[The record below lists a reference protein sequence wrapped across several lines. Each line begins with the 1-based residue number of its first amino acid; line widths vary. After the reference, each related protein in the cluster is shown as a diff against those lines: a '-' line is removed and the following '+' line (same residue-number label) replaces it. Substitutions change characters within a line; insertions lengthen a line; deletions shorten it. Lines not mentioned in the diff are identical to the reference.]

1 MAQHAIQNNKMLELI
16 HTVYDA
22 AIDER
27 CWSAL
32 APQIARAFDST
43 STTVM
48 VQEAG
53 SPRILTMT
61 ENVNAGMKLYRQYY
75 WDCDVW
81 IQGGI
86 KLGISRVG
94 ASQDFIT
101 DAEFQE
107 TEFYRDWCRHMDVFY
122 VVGSVFRTGQD
133 ELGVLGI
140 HRPRASGTYLEEH
153 KSLVSRFLPHVQRAL
168 QIRNRMGQ
176 ATFLQRVSLETL
188 KRTDTATIVVAAD
201 GHILFA
207 NPQAEALFVHSGAVC
222 VHNGRLGA
230 AIQSDTARLL
240 SLIRSASNMG
250 EARNEPGG
258 MMALRK
264 VNALPLTVLVAPFR
278 VSLPGHPAPSAIVF
292 IRDPNRLISAVA
304 ALQALFQLTPA
315 EARIAE
321 ALANGKSLA
330 EIAVSQ
336 RASRQTVRKQL
347 KAIFAK
353 TGTNRQAQCV
363 AAILRSI
370 AAIARD

>member
-1 MAQHAIQNNKMLELI
+1 MISDSAQNNKIFHLI
-16 HTVYDA
+16 DSVYDA
-22 AIDER
+22 ALDGR

-43 STTVM
+43 SATLM

-53 SPRILTMT
+53 RPRILAMT
-61 ENVNAGMKLYRQYY
+61 ENVSAGMEHYRQYF
-75 WDCDVW
+75 WDRDVW
-81 IQGGI
+81 IQRGI
-86 KLGISRVG
+86 KLGISKVG
-94 ASQDFIT
+94 ASQDLLT

-107 TEFYRDWCRHMDVFY
+107 TEFYRDWCRHLDVFY
-122 VVGSVFRTGQD
+122 VVGSVFRTGQE
-133 ELGVLGI
+133 ELGVVGI
-140 HRPRASGTYLEEH
+140 HRPRASGTYVEEH
-153 KSLVSRFLPHVQRAL
+153 KSLVSRFLPHIQRAL
-168 QIRNRMGQ
+168 QIRNRLGQ
-176 ATFLQRVSLETL
+176 AAFLQRVSLENL
-188 KRTDTATIVVAAD
+188 NRTDTATVVVAAD
-201 GHILFA
+201 GHVLFA

-230 AIQSDTARLL
+230 ATQSDTVRLL

-258 MMALRK
+258 VMALRK
-264 VNALPLTVLVAPFR
+264 PNALPLTVLVAPFR
-278 VSLPGHPAPSAIVF
+278 LALTGLPAPGAIIF
-292 IRDPNRLISAVA
+292 IRDPNRSISAVA

-370 AAIARD
+370 AAMTRD

>member
-1 MAQHAIQNNKMLELI
+1 VISHSAQNNKILRLI
-16 HTVYDA
+16 ESVYDVA
-22 AIDER
+22 LDER
-27 CWSAL
+27 RWSAL
-32 APQIARAFDST
+32 APRIARAFDST
-43 STTVM
+43 SATLM

-53 SPRILTMT
+53 RPRILTMT
-61 ENVNAGMKLYRQYY
+61 ENVSAGMNSYRQYY
-75 WDCDVW
+75 WGRDVW
-81 IQGGI
+81 VQRGI
-86 KLGISRVG
+86 KLGISQVG
-94 ASQDFIT
+94 ASQDLIT

-107 TEFYRDWCRHMDVFY
+107 TEFYRDWCRQMDVFY
-122 VVGSVFRTGQD
+122 VVGSVFSIGQ
-133 ELGVLGI
+133 EQLGVLGI
-140 HRPRASGTYLEEH
+140 HRPRSSGTYVDEH
-153 KSLVSRFLPHVQRAL
+153 KSRVSRFLPHIQRAL
-168 QIRNRMGQ
+168 QIRNRLEQ
-176 ATFLQRVSLETL
+176 ATFLQRVSLENL
-188 KRTDTATIVVAAD
+188 NRTDTATIVVAPD
-201 GHILFA
+201 GYILFA
-207 NPQAEALFVHSGAVC
+207 NSQAEALFAHSGAVN

-230 AIQSDTARLL
+230 ANQSDTARLL

-258 MMALRK
+258 VMALRK
-264 VNALPLTVLVAPFR
+264 VNALPLSVLVAPFR
-278 VSLPGHPAPSAIVF
+278 AALPGLPPPGAIVF
-292 IRDPNRLISAVA
+292 IRDPNRSISAAA

-336 RASRQTVRKQL
+336 RANRQTVRKQL